1 MPHIAKG
8 YWQVIAAML
17 IWGSVGIFVRLADQ
31 SAPVIV
37 FFRVSIACAALGL
50 TLWFK
55 KDRLALGG
63 HWRLAILSGVI
74 ISLNWLFYFKAI
86 QTTTIGNAVLTYY
99 MAPIFSIIWANLFLG
114 EKLEKK
120 ALYSLCLAA
129 CGISLMMSGYEFSLT
144 SNDFIGILYGL
155 TGATFYSL
163 VVVMAK
169 YMAIQNPTHLV
180 IVQMGVASIIFLPQ
194 IVITPFSLTLP
205 SFAALAIMGLVHSAL
220 ALGIYFTG
228 LKSVKV
234 QHAGILSYT
243 DPVSALILAY
253 LAFGEQPTLFTALGG
268 AVVLAASYLVVA
280 PGKQPE
286 SSCTQSN

>member
-1 MPHIAKG
+1 MPKIEKG

-17 IWGSVGIFVRLADQ
+17 IWGSVGIFVRLAEQ
-31 SAPVIV
+31 AAPVIV
-37 FFRVSIACAALGL
+37 FFRVSIACAALGFY
-50 TLWFK
+50 LWFK
-55 KDRLALGG
+55 KEKLDLGR
-63 HWRLAILSGVI
+63 HWRLAILSGVT

-114 EKLEKK
+114 EKLEKR
-120 ALYSLCLAA
+120 ALYALGLSA
-129 CGISLMMSGYEFSLT
+129 CGIVLMMSGYEFSLT
-144 SNDFIGILYGL
+144 SSDFVGILYGL

-169 YMAIQNPTHLV
+169 YMAIKKPTHLV
-180 IVQMGVASIIFLPQ
+180 IVQMAVASIIFLPQ
-194 IVITPFSLTLP
+194 MLITPFTLTLP
-205 SFAALAIMGLVHSAL
+205 SVTALAIMGLVHSAL

-243 DPVSALILAY
+243 DPVSALLLAY
-253 LAFGEQPTLFTALGG
+253 LVFGEQPTLFTALGG
-268 AVVLAASYLVVA
+268 AVVLAASYLVVV
-280 PGKQPE
+280 PVQGN
-286 SSCTQSN
+286 QSKAD